1 MNTIPMASLPTASP
15 TALWPRTVVDGEFDR
30 WVRAWPQ
37 KTRSSRCYRE
47 SFAGTTFGDETP
59 LWYYV
64 LKEAEV
70 HSLETCEAQQQSSE
84 RIMRLGMRKG
94 RETRNAIPDILK
106 DLETRLEA
114 YVGEWRREGVAST
127 GRLGPGLTK
136 LGLRVSRR

>member
-1 MNTIPMASLPTASP
+1 MVRVHGDNFRRFLELVDEHDPDGKFTSTASP

-70 HSLETCEAQQQSSE
+70 HS
-84 RIMRLGMRKG
+84 
-94 RETRNAIPDILK
+94 
-106 DLETRLEA
+106 
-114 YVGEWRREGVAST
+114 
-127 GRLGPGLTK
+127 
-136 LGLRVSRR
+136 